1 MYSVIASTKRELQE
15 DLYDDT
21 EIDTTLADTDT
32 SNVIPW
38 IDGAVGQS
46 FTEDD
51 LTGDDALIRLASCK
65 YCAYSMMSSVLEG
78 HNIESVSLALHRLAE
93 AKELVTMWANANG
106 IVPTFDSE
114 SYAPVGVD
122 FAVEVGSDSE
132 TIG

>member
-32 SNVIPW
+32 SNVVPW

-51 LTGDDALIRLASCK
+51 LIGDDALIRLASCK

-78 HNIESVSLALHRLAE
+78 HNIESISLALHRLAE
-93 AKELVTMWANANG
+93 AKELVTMWANGHG
-106 IVPTFDSE
+106 IIPTFSDE
-114 SYAPVGVD
+114 DYVPVGVD